1 MKRTFIAVKV
11 EAGSELLKLFSVLK
25 NELKYDSIRW
35 TDPNQI
41 HLTLAFLGDTSEETI
56 KHVSTMLSEI
66 SGGISTFSF
75 KISGMGVFRTL
86 GNPRVIWAGIERSD
100 ELENLFRV
108 IKSGLDRIGF
118 AKEERSF
125 KPHLTLGRIKQVK
138 EKGDL
143 EKLAKQFDKK
153 VFQEVKVSEIIF
165 YESLLRPTGSVY
177 IPIIISKLND

>member
-11 EAGSELLKLFSVLK
+11 EAGSELLRLFSVLK
-25 NELKYDSIRW
+25 NELKYDSIKW
-35 TDPNQI
+35 TDQNQI

-56 KHVSTMLSEI
+56 KYVSTMLSEI
-66 SGGISTFSF
+66 SGGVSTFSF
-75 KISGMGVFRTL
+75 KISGIGVFRTL
-86 GNPRVIWAGIERSD
+86 SNPRVIWAGIERSD
-100 ELENLFRV
+100 ELENLFRI
-108 IKSGLDRIGF
+108 IKSGLDGIGI
-118 AKEERSF
+118 AREEGSF

-177 IPIIISKLND
+177 IPITISRLSD